1 MVVVPASRTFDIDV
15 LCCPSHG
22 RMRLLAMVTE
32 PRSIRRY
39 LAKIG
44 EPTDPPARSPSRGP
58 PFSKSVV
65 LRRTML
71 EGDVVGT

>member
-1 MVVVPASRTFDIDV
+1 MKRTFDIDV
-15 LCCPSHG
+15 LCCPNCQG

-32 PRSIRRY
+32 PGSIRRY

-58 PFSKSVV
+58 PFWKSFV
-65 LRRTML
+65 LRHKML